1 MKIMYKPPKVKP
13 AKNKKN
19 KPLPEWNDT
28 INNLDRFKLSSSE
41 VVIQK
46 I

>member
-13 AKNKKN
+13 SKNKT

-28 INNLDRFKLSSSE
+28 INNLDKYKLTSSE
-41 VVIQK
+41 VVRIF
-46 I
+46 